1 MDRGEIG
8 GESYVTG
15 IKGGG
20 REGGGAIYS
29 KYGRKTTYMNILF
42 LGPWGLNH
50 L

>member
-1 MDRGEIG
+1 MDRGEIW
-8 GESYVTG
+8 GESYVSG

-20 REGGGAIYS
+20 WRGGAIYS